1 MQDDPKH
8 SCALPAPG
16 MACRHKPTSVSVFTR
31 SQMNILTTVTRCFVH
46 IISLANVDFMSC
58 MTKITI
64 VENTSTILEYDP
76 TLPDNKVMNGSLD
89 VIAAARTLMIKVSL
103 LLVAISIS

>member
-1 MQDDPKH
+1 
-8 SCALPAPG
+8 
-16 MACRHKPTSVSVFTR
+16 
-31 SQMNILTTVTRCFVH
+31 MNIFTTVTRCFAHV
-46 IISLANVDFMSC
+46 ISLTNVDFMSH

-64 VENTSTILEYDP
+64 VENTSAIWEYDP

-89 VIAAARTLMIKVSL
+89 VIAAARTLVIKVSL